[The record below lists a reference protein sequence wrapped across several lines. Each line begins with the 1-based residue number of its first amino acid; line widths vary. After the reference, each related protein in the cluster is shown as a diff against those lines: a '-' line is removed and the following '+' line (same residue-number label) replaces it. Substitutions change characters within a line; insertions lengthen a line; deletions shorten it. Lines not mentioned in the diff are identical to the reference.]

1 MFNLSKESD
10 VFVPWDRLISEGEE
24 MRERTIR
31 KAIKGNQ
38 RALVDCLLEMKDQ
51 LNRIGYGY
59 FRQADFIDEA
69 LSRTTSKAIM
79 NISTLKQPEYF
90 KTWLIRIHI
99 NNCLDILK
107 ELQRFVEVDV
117 ESLESFDPQDYN
129 DLYEAIQQ
137 LPQSYQTLIN
147 LRFFNELTLNEV
159 AEVTAMSEP
168 TVRRQIKKALAL
180 LRIEL
185 GDDSHE

>member
-1 MFNLSKESD
+1 
-10 VFVPWDRLISEGEE
+10 
-24 MRERTIR
+24 
-31 KAIKGNQ
+31 
-38 RALVDCLLEMKDQ
+38 
-51 LNRIGYGY
+51 
-59 FRQADFIDEA
+59 
-69 LSRTTSKAIM
+69 
-79 NISTLKQPEYF
+79 
-90 KTWLIRIHI
+90 
-99 NNCLDILK
+99 
-107 ELQRFVEVDV
+107 
-117 ESLESFDPQDYN
+117 
-129 DLYEAIQQ
+129 EAIQQ